1 VKKLFTIFVI
11 ILGFISLAKAD
22 DIREFEIEGM
32 SIGESAL
39 NHFTEKEISEA
50 RDESYEDK
58 EFITKTLFPKSSS
71 SYEIYQITYKSLDKK
86 KELHGI
92 NGVITF
98 PKNINECK
106 KLMKEISSEL
116 SALFPFTEKKDWG
129 KYDMSEGHYFPITF
143 TFKNNS
149 RVMVACYD
157 WNKKSGI
164 TDSLK
169 LSLYTGDYRKY
180 LAKQKQ

>member
-1 VKKLFTIFVI
+1 MKKLFTIFVI

-129 KYDMSEGHYFPITF
+129 KYDFSEGHYFPITF
-143 TFKNNS
+143 TFEDNS

-157 WNKKSGI
+157 WNKESGVI
-164 TDSLK
+164 DSLK
-169 LSLYTGDYRKY
+169 LSLYSSDYRKY

>member
-1 VKKLFTIFVI
+1 MRIFLI
-11 ILGFISLAKAD
+11 ILFILFYFQFQTKAD
-22 DIREFEIEGM
+22 DVSEFELDGL

-39 NHFTEKEISEA
+39 NHFSEKEILEA

-58 EFITKTLFPKSSS
+58 EFITKTLFPKGSS
-71 SYEIYQITYKSLDKK
+71 SYEMYQITYKGLDKK

-92 NGVITF
+92 NGVIPF
-98 PKNINECK
+98 SNNINKCK

-129 KYDMSEGHYFPITF
+129 KYDFSEGHYFPITF
-143 TFKNNS
+143 TFEDNS

-157 WNKKSGI
+157 WNKESGVI
-164 TDSLK
+164 DSLK
-169 LSLYTGDYRKY
+169 LSLYSSDYRKY